1 MKGQLIIIWMLY
13 TVCAQKIELVG
24 HRGMRGSIPE
34 NTILAFESAIKSGVD
49 MVELDVRLC
58 KTGELVVMHDSTIDR
73 VSDGGGYVK
82 QLSLSELKKVSLS
95 HNQTVSTLAEV
106 LEFINRRCRVNIEL
120 KGKNTAQ
127 QTANVIKFY
136 IDCKGWI
143 ADDFIVSSFNL
154 YELFA
159 FKNISPGIK
168 TGLIFEHLPIDYV
181 RISREFGATS
191 LMMSYSLITERFVA
205 DAGQHNINIY
215 AWTVND
221 QIDVNCLCEYGVR
234 GIITDWPDKITVSS
248 AQGR

>member
-1 MKGQLIIIWMLY
+1 MKGQLIIIWVSY
-13 TVCAQKIELVG
+13 TMCAQKVELVG

-58 KTGELVVMHDSTIDR
+58 KSGELVVIHDSTIDR

-127 QTANVIKFY
+127 QTANIIKFY
-136 IDCKGWI
+136 IDCKGWT
-143 ADDFIVSSFNL
+143 ANDFVVSSFNL

-159 FKNISPGIK
+159 FKKISPGVN
-168 TGLIFEHLPIDYV
+168 TGLIFGYLPIDYV
-181 RISREFGATS
+181 RVAREFGSTL
-191 LMMSYSLITERFVA
+191 LMMHHSLVTEKFVA
-205 DAGQHNINIY
+205 DARQHNVNIY

-221 QIDVNCLCEYGVR
+221 QVDVDCLCDYGVQ
-234 GIITDWPDKITVSS
+234 GIITDVPHQIKV
-248 AQGR
+248 